1 MQISIYTK
9 NGSLLQNI
17 TTDTPVKISG
27 DLLDKSCGLLKI
39 KSLVPVKEVTSVWT
53 PALSAMPQMKL
64 PWITQFSCGATQ
76 NFPLLC
82 FLDQRASVSASLG
95 LTDMIDDCS
104 VTAKM
109 NQESC
114 AYEVTFSIVISP
126 ETEEFEVFIYVPAPG
141 KKLPLAEVLS
151 LYRKT
156 VMPVS

>member
-64 PWITQFSCGATQ
+64 PWVTQKILWLRDCKS
-76 NFPLLC
+76 LL
-82 FLDQRASVSASLG
+82 LDKE
-95 LTDMIDDCS
+95 T
-104 VTAKM
+104 
-109 NQESC
+109 
-114 AYEVTFSIVISP
+114 SP
-126 ETEEFEVFIYVPAPG
+126 PSWAAIC
-141 KKLPLAEVLS
+141 S
-151 LYRKT
+151 LYA
-156 VMPVS
+156 VWVSIFLFIKLRQQHIHMGSGKIIKECLL